1 MGSKAHRIGRLHV
14 LTDFYF
20 QQTWGADR
28 LAELAIRG
36 GADTI
41 QFRQKKGPIRHKII
55 EAERVARVCL
65 KTGTTLIV
73 DDHIDVCLG
82 VGADG
87 IHLGQEDFPVA
98 LARKVL
104 GDDCIIGASATTLDQ
119 ARQAWSEGADYIGF
133 GPVFPSMS
141 KDKMASVKGA
151 DALASV
157 CAAVDIPVI
166 AIAGISVER
175 IEQVMRAGA
184 YGVAVLRAVSGAHDP
199 SAAASE
205 LRNEL
210 NRWVQVTT
218 AAAS

>member
-20 QQTWGADR
+20 QQSLGADR

-41 QFRQKKGPIRHKII
+41 QFRQKQGPIRHKLI
-55 EAERVARVCL
+55 EAERVARVCQE
-65 KTGTTLIV
+65 TGTPLII
-73 DDHIDVCLG
+73 DDHIEVCLG

-87 IHLGQEDFPVA
+87 VHLGQEDFPIA
-98 LARKVL
+98 LARRVL
-104 GDDCIIGASATTLDQ
+104 GSECIIGATATTLEQ
-119 ARQAWSEGADYIGF
+119 ARQARDEGADYIGF
-133 GPVFPSMS
+133 GPVFPSAS
-141 KDKMASVKGA
+141 KDKIASVKGTE
-151 DALASV
+151 ALASV

-184 YGVAVLRAVSGAHDP
+184 HGVAVLRAVSGAQDP
-199 SAAASE
+199 AAAASE

-210 NRWVQVTT
+210 NRWIRVTTT
-218 AAAS
+218 AAS